1 MIISEIPISQH
12 LPSWLKSGLFT
23 LAVCLLLASCTL
35 DEHPKDQIVEEAYT
49 SADELFRNTISTLYY
64 YVGGNTDGQGLQ
76 GACRGIY
83 DLQTFGS
90 DEALI
95 PKRGTDWY
103 DGGIWRQLYCHSWN
117 GGHEIIVNAW
127 IYLYKVIALCNKSL
141 ETIEQNKD
149 LLLQVQY
156 ERFTS
161 EVKALRAIYYWY
173 LLDLFGSV
181 PIVTS
186 TDVSIHNVEQVSRS
200 ELFDFVRTELE
211 LALPNLPTRNSVE
224 KGEFYGRVTLAVASF
239 VLAKLYLN
247 AEIYADDNWTD
258 GLFLNGRD
266 MKFHIFD
273 QEMNAWEAC
282 SYYCNLIDQMG
293 YRLSTKYSDNFAVYN
308 ENSVENIWTIPMDN
322 DLFSNQQ
329 QNLFRSYH
337 YRHAAA
343 YGFGGENGT
352 CASLK
357 ALEVNHFGQA
367 DQDYRFDMNYWSGEA
382 TGLNES
388 VVTDRLG
395 NPLVYKPLEVSIDLS
410 DSPYMETAGARMKK
424 YEVDRFATNDGKLM
438 DNDIVLFRYADVL
451 LMLAEAKVR
460 NGEDGDAPFN
470 LVRLRANMYTLP
482 ATLDNILNERMIE
495 LAWEGWRRSDMIRYG
510 IYKSTYEGADAVN
523 ESDHHTIVF
532 PIPNDVL
539 SLNNNLHQNPGY

>member
-1 MIISEIPISQH
+1 MISEAPISHH
-12 LPSWLKSGLFT
+12 LPSWQKSVFLT
-23 LAVCLLLASCTL
+23 LIVSMLLSSCSL
-35 DEHPKDQIVEEAYT
+35 DEHPKNQIEEEIAY
-49 SADELFRNTISTLYY
+49 SSPDELYRNTIGTLYY

-76 GACRGIY
+76 GTCRGVY

-103 DGGIWRQLYCHSWN
+103 DGGIWRQLYCHSWS
-117 GGHEIIVNAW
+117 GRHEIIGNAW
-127 IYLYKVIALCNKSL
+127 MYLYKVIALCNRSL

-149 LLLQVQY
+149 MLYLPMYQ
-156 ERFTS
+156 RFTA
-161 EVKALRAIYYWY
+161 EVRALRAIYYWY

-186 TDVSIHNVEQVSRS
+186 TGVSINDVEQASRS
-200 ELFDFVRTELE
+200 ELFEFVRTELE
-211 LALPNLPTRNSVE
+211 EAVHYLPNRNSVN
-224 KGEFYGRVTLAVASF
+224 KGEHYGRVTLSVAF
-239 VLAKLYLN
+239 FALAKLYLN

-258 GLFLNGRD
+258 AQHINGRD
-266 MKFHIFD
+266 MKFNFLGRD
-273 QEMNAWEAC
+273 LNAWEICA
-282 SYYCNLIDQMG
+282 YCCDVIGQMG
-293 YRLSTKYSDNFAVYN
+293 YHLSTNYDDNFNVNN
-308 ENSVENIWTIPMDN
+308 ENSVENIWTIPMDKN
-322 DLFSNQQ
+322 FFSNQQ

-357 ALEVNHFGQA
+357 ALEVNHYGKE
-367 DQDYRFDMNYWSGEA
+367 DQDQRFKMNYWYDIA
-382 TGLNES
+382 TGLNEEPI
-388 VVTDRLG
+388 TDRMG
-395 NPLVYKPLEVSIDLS
+395 NPLIYQPLEVSLDLS
-410 DSPYMETAGARMKK
+410 NNPYMETAGARMKK

-460 NGEDGDAPFN
+460 NGEDGQAPFN
-470 LVRLRANMYTLP
+470 LVRERAKMPLLP
-482 ATLDNILNERMIE
+482 ATLNNICNERMIE
-495 LAWEGWRRSDMIRYG
+495 LAWEGWRRNDMIRFG
-510 IYKSTYEGADAVN
+510 IYKSTYDGPDSVD

-532 PIPNDVL
+532 PIPNDVI
-539 SLNNNLHQNPGY
+539 SLNTNLRQNPGY